1 MQPVRDWTVLV
12 YMNANNNL
20 ANGAKGLLRNQL
32 AALEPCDKVSVA
44 VEYSHLRGEPGYIW
58 PDAATHRRC
67 EVGTRKLETIE
78 QLPYQNM
85 AAPKTLED
93 FLRWGIERYPA
104 KHYVVVVQGHGSAW
118 RKSLPDDA
126 TRFDAK
132 GAELPKSGQVYEGS
146 RPATLG
152 VDEIGSVLDRVA
164 RDTGVTPDILAFDSC
179 LMSNLEAACELQDRA
194 GVLVA
199 SEDVMW
205 SPMWQR
211 AEHTLD
217 YAVPLKGI
225 LQRLSDRLAAGEDV
239 SARTVAA
246 DWVDECSRSWT
257 TPTQTALDM
266 QAVPAMTQAADAL
279 AEALLGAPEDAV
291 RELTQKVR
299 NFGDKDDRWTKE
311 WDSKRH
317 LYDLVDLAR
326 EVEKD
331 PRLQEAHEAARATVQ
346 AVEAARVAHVAQDQ
360 VQSVWRFSYG
370 SEEPQPARDYDEQRT
385 HGVSIYLP
393 DNPAIQARNREEGSD
408 YDALRFARETRW
420 PKLIQ
425 RVVAAPAS
433 SPTPAPGAPGSR

>member
-1 MQPVRDWTVLV
+1 MQPLREWTVLV

-32 AALEPCDKVSVA
+32 GALEPCDQVSVA

-67 EVGTRKLETIE
+67 EVGPRRLQTVEE
-78 QLPYQNM
+78 LPYQNM

-93 FLRWGIERYPA
+93 FLRWGVQRYPA
-104 KHYVVVVQGHGSAW
+104 KHYLVVVQGHGSAW

-126 TRFDAK
+126 TRFDEK
-132 GAELPKSGQVYEGS
+132 GGELPKSGAVAEGS
-146 RPATLG
+146 RPATIG
-152 VDEIGSVLDRVA
+152 VDEIGQVLDRVA
-164 RDTGVTPDILAFDSC
+164 RDTGVKPDILAFDSC

-194 GVLVA
+194 GLLVG
-199 SEDVMW
+199 SEDVMT
-205 SPMWQR
+205 SPAWQR

-225 LQRLSDRLAAGEDV
+225 LQKLSDRLAQGQDV
-239 SARTVAA
+239 TARTVAT
-246 DWVDECSRSWT
+246 DWIDECSRSWT
-257 TPTQTALDM
+257 TPTQTALEM
-266 QAVPAMTQAADAL
+266 ARIPAITRAADAL
-279 AEALLGAPEDAV
+279 AGALLEAPAEAL
-291 RELTQKVR
+291 RELLEKTR
-299 NFGDKDDRWTKE
+299 HFGDEGDRWARE

-326 EVEKD
+326 QVQAD
-331 PRLQEAHEAARATVQ
+331 ARLGGAHEAARQAVQ
-346 AVEAARVAHVAQDQ
+346 AVEQARLAHEAQDE

-370 SEEPQPARDYDEQRT
+370 TEEPHEVRDYDEERT
-385 HGVSIYLP
+385 HGVSVYLP
-393 DNPAIQARNREEGSD
+393 DNPKIRERNLEEGSD

-425 RVVAAPAS
+425 KVVS
-433 SPTPAPGAPGSR
+433 TPA

>member
-1 MQPVRDWTVLV
+1 MQPVREWTVLV

-32 AALEPCDKVSVA
+32 GALEPCDQVSIA
-44 VEYSHLRGEPGYIW
+44 VEYSHLRGEPGYVW

-67 EVGTRKLETIE
+67 EVGDRKLETVE

-85 AAPKTLED
+85 ASPRTLED
-93 FLRWGIERYPA
+93 FLRWGIQRYPA
-104 KHYVVVVQGHGSAW
+104 KRYLVVVQGHGSAW
-118 RKSLPDDA
+118 RRSLPDDA
-126 TRFDAK
+126 TRFDAS
-132 GAELPKSGQVYEGS
+132 GRELPKSGDAPEGS

-152 VDEIGSVLDRVA
+152 VDEIGGVLDRIA

-194 GVLVA
+194 GLLVG
-199 SEDVMW
+199 SEDVMT

-225 LQRLSDRLAAGEDV
+225 LQKLSDRLAAGQDV
-239 SARTVAA
+239 SPRTVAG

-257 TPTQTALDM
+257 TPTQTALDTKALPALTK
-266 QAVPAMTQAADAL
+266 AVDTL
-279 AEALLGAPEDAV
+279 AGALLQAPEDAV
-291 RELTQKVR
+291 RALTEKTR
-299 NFGDKDDRWTKE
+299 HFGDGGDRWAKE

-326 EVEKD
+326 QVQAD
-331 PRLQEAHEAARATVQ
+331 PRLQGAHAAARETVL
-346 AVEAARVAHVAQDQ
+346 AVEAARVAHEAQDTL
-360 VQSVWRFSYG
+360 QSVWRFSYG
-370 SEEPQPARDYDEQRT
+370 AEEPHEVRDYDEQRT

-393 DNPAIQARNREEGSD
+393 DNPKIQERNREEGSD

-420 PKLIQ
+420 PRLVQ
-425 RVVAAPAS
+425 RVATPPA
-433 SPTPAPGAPGSR
+433 